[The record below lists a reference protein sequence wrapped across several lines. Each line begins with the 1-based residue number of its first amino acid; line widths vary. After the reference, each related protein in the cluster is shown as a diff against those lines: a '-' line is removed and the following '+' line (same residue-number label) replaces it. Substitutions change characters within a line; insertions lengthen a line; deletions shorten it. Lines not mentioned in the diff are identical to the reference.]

1 MAIGPALRHAATSRT
16 MELRSITVDG
26 SEVADSSLLGIG
38 LYTVPEAA
46 RLTGIPQAR
55 LRRWLRGYTRGA
67 GEERTA
73 SPPIWRRQL
82 PDIEGTLGLGFLD
95 LMEARFVDAFRKA
108 GVPWRVIRLGAERA
122 REICGADHPFA
133 SQRFRSD
140 GRTIFAEIMDS
151 VGEPQ
156 LLDLVKSQLA
166 FARVIS
172 PSLYAGDRV
181 LRSRHA
187 GALVAARPENSGRY
201 RPGPQLRAADCQ
213 RGRHPHS
220 RSCRC
225 GRGRGFGRESRA
237 AVPVVAPLDRGG
249 FAVRE
254 AAGRSACG
262 LRVFLDNNLSPY
274 LAHALNVLLEPEGDQ
289 VIHLTDRFRP
299 DTEDRAWIDALTA
312 EGGWVVISADRR
324 IHRNRPEREAWRR
337 SRLMVFFLSPQWGR
351 LRNIEIAWRL
361 LRWWPRIEEQARLVT
376 PPAAFELP
384 RDYRSGRLRVLRG

>member
-1 MAIGPALRHAATSRT
+1 

-172 PSLYAGDRV
+172 PSLYAGIEFSDRDMP
-181 LRSRHA
+181 A
-187 GALVAARPENSGRY
+187 
-201 RPGPQLRAADCQ
+201 
-213 RGRHPHS
+213 
-220 RSCRC
+220 
-225 GRGRGFGRESRA
+225 
-237 AVPVVAPLDRGG
+237 
-249 FAVRE
+249 
-254 AAGRSACG
+254 
-262 LRVFLDNNLSPY
+262 
-274 LAHALNVLLEPEGDQ
+274 
-289 VIHLTDRFRP
+289 
-299 DTEDRAWIDALTA
+299 
-312 EGGWVVISADRR
+312 
-324 IHRNRPEREAWRR
+324 
-337 SRLMVFFLSPQWGR
+337 
-351 LRNIEIAWRL
+351 
-361 LRWWPRIEEQARLVT
+361 RWWPLGRKTPVVIDPARSFGQPIVSEAGIPTAVLADAVAAEGSVAKVARLFRLS
-376 PPAAFELP
+376 PRSIEAALRFE
-384 RDYRSGRLRVLRG
+384 RRQADRLAA